1 MRAGRIGRGGAAA
14 AMAAARPQ
22 SGLQR
27 FVEAVSEVFAP
38 RDTVSFS
45 AVDGVFHPELDSEDG
60 GQRTPPARR
69 VDGPRDVPAHRAY
82 DARAQTRY
90 HLIAARGTR
99 LDVVA

>member
-14 AMAAARPQ
+14 AMAAARPHT
-22 SGLQR
+22 GLQR

-45 AVDGVFHPELDSEDG
+45 AVNGVFHPELDSEG
-60 GQRTPPARR
+60 GGHRAAPAHR
-69 VDGPRDVPAHRAY
+69 VDAARDVPAHRAY